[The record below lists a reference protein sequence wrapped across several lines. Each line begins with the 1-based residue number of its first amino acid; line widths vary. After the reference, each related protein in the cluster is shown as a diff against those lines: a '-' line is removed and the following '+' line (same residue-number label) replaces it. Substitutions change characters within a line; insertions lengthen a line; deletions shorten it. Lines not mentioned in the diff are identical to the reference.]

1 MTKVHGK
8 RYAYKFDFHGLM
20 LACQAQSQGGPS
32 DPTMAY
38 AKYHQA
44 DLGALYPT
52 PGKLPQI
59 SAVSHSVSY
68 FPLTYS
74 SPSDRKLTHRHCSD
88 RRFSI
93 SRTAAV
99 LDNRLHVI
107 QSFIIL
113 LHFRN
118 TRGSRREISILQRPV
133 CVHCSMRRLSNP
145 SDALRLPPT

>member
-44 DLGALYPT
+44 DLGALYPS

-59 SAVSHSVSY
+59 SGVSHSVSY
-68 FPLTYS
+68 LRTLVRDNWLTS
-74 SPSDRKLTHRHCSD
+74 RRFSD
-88 RRFSI
+88 RRLFI
-93 SRTAAV
+93 SWTTAL
-99 LDNRLHVI
+99 LDVRIHVI
-107 QSFIIL
+107 QSVIFL
-113 LHFRN
+113 LQFHN
-118 TRGSRREISILQRPV
+118 TWGSVGEISLLQRPTL
-133 CVHCSMRRLSNP
+133 HCIMRRFSNP
-145 SDALRLPPT
+145 SDAFRFSPT